1 MATINVD
8 VDIDDILW
16 DLSDYEKRD
25 LCEQLI
31 EDGYAP
37 DSDLFDDVELGDVLQ
52 TETYT
57 ESELVSLIEDLW
69 NNRRFIDHKLVEEL
83 RVQLRERNVL

>member
-57 ESELVSLIEDLW
+57 ECELVSLIEDLW